1 MLGCPRGS
9 AAGGG
14 ARGWEREGG
23 RGRKWVGVG
32 ALLSSPPA
40 VRSITLA
47 TPPLRMGYIR
57 VGPPAPLPPRAR
69 LAAPPP
75 APVQA
80 PPCQSRAG
88 PHPCAAPLWALRWG
102 RGEGKRV
109 AGPSRGAR
117 SCPGLARRGPPLR
130 AGARPLGPQRGPS
143 PCARVPAHARMRVP
157 AHALI
162 YARSAALS
170 CTGWVDRAG
179 CGPD

>member
-1 MLGCPRGS
+1 
-9 AAGGG
+9 
-14 ARGWEREGG
+14 
-23 RGRKWVGVG
+23 
-32 ALLSSPPA
+32 
-40 VRSITLA
+40 
-47 TPPLRMGYIR
+47 MGYIR

-117 SCPGLARRGPPLR
+117 SCPGLARRGPSLR

-143 PCARVPAHARMRVP
+143 PSARVPAHARMG
-157 AHALI
+157 ALVAG
-162 YARSAALS
+162 ARREQGRKGEEGGAQRGGREGGREERGEGREGAI
-170 CTGWVDRAG
+170 DRG
-179 CGPD
+179 RIGGREGGKVGGRIGGRRDQWREER